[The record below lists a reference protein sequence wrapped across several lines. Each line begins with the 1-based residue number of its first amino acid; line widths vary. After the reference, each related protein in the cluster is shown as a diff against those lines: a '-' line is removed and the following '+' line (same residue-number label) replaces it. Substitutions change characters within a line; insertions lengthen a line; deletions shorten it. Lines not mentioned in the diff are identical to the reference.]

1 MEVLAFDSAA
11 ELAHAAAVRFAAE
24 ATRAIDAR
32 GEFSVALSGGSTP
45 RALYEQLA
53 DMALDWERIAVYWS
67 DERFVPRGDALSNET
82 MARAALLDR
91 VAAPRVHPM
100 LCAATAW
107 ASAERYARLL
117 PETMDLVLLGIGS
130 DGHTAS
136 LFPGSA
142 ALDERERTVV
152 VARGPEPAPER
163 ITLTVPYINGARSVW
178 FLVTGAD
185 KAEALERALH
195 GDEDPGRTPA
205 QAVLR
210 HAAHVTLFADRA
222 SLVRMD

>member
-1 MEVLAFDSAA
+1 MEVLAFDSAE
-11 ELAHAAAVRFAAE
+11 ELAHAAAARFAAE
-24 ATRAIDAR
+24 AARAIETR

-45 RALYEQLA
+45 RALYERLA
-53 DMALDWERIAVYWS
+53 EMTFDWTRIAVFWS
-67 DERFVPRGDALSNET
+67 DERFVLRGDALSNET

-100 LCAATAW
+100 LCAG
-107 ASAERYARLL
+107 SAEACAAVYADLL
-117 PETMDLVLLGIGS
+117 PERLDLVLLGIGS

-136 LFPGSA
+136 LFPRSA
-142 ALDERERTVV
+142 ALDERDRAVV
-152 VARGPEPAPER
+152 AARGPEPAPER
-163 ITLTVPYINGARSVW
+163 ITLTVPYINRARSVW

-195 GDEDPGRTPA
+195 GEEDPDHTPA

-210 HAAHVTLFADRA
+210 HAARVTLFADRE
-222 SLVRMD
+222 SLIRE